1 MGCALCRP
9 LSARSLHLNKEHF
22 RSLLRLKELL
32 RLTRRDID
40 RMHGLF
46 NRIDRDKSGCI
57 CYFEFLM
64 HLDLD
69 KSPFVEKAFM
79 LANVDSA
86 DNMDFAEFVGSLR

>member
-1 MGCALCRP
+1 MFR
-9 LSARSLHLNKEHF
+9 SARCSIDFNLQNGAF
-22 RSLLRLKELL
+22 KELL

-64 HLDLD
+64 HL
-69 KSPFVEKAFM
+69 SRT
-79 LANVDSA
+79 
-86 DNMDFAEFVGSLR
+86 GSRS